1 MEMINKYLP
10 LILIWFLCSCTPHP
24 TITPIDSISE
34 KTPLRE
40 PATSTPVT
48 PTPLPE
54 YIQPMPQKYIDPR
67 IIFVGVY
74 KMPKEIIWQD
84 TSHFKYLLNSE
95 TGQNCLTKEFQE
107 MKILENADEF
117 IVDPSDVSTIEECY
131 PQEQII
137 SKSNAVQP
145 IVFSGNRSLAIVKSK
160 STQPDAIILL
170 NQEDVKGNAEQFEYS
185 VFSISTKKVVPLVA
199 SPYNYS
205 YSWLADGEHII
216 LSGIAYDAIPSG
228 GLYIIDINTYE
239 VVTLSRNY
247 SPGEGSVFA
256 SFSPDGKFVLL
267 NHHLISTDGKI
278 DLQVCLSGETDYSYA
293 WSVDSQWGYVFCR
306 NIKEDDQWGVLKRIN
321 TLNFEI
327 QEDLLP
333 SDLVIKP
340 VAMNI
345 SPDNQWLL
353 FNWSDGIYFS
363 TENFGLY
370 LVKLNN

>member
-1 MEMINKYLP
+1 MINKYLP

-24 TITPIDSISE
+24 TITPIDSIAE
-34 KTPLRE
+34 KTSLRG

-54 YIQPMPQKYIDPR
+54 YIQPMPQKYIDTR
-67 IIFVGVY
+67 LIFVGVY
-74 KMPKEIIWQD
+74 EMPKEINWQD
-84 TSHFKYLLNSE
+84 SSHFKYQIDSE
-95 TGQNCLTKEFQE
+95 TIQNCLIKRFQE
-107 MKILENADEF
+107 TKILQNEDQYF
-117 IVDPSDVSTIEECY
+117 VDPGDVSTIEECY

-145 IVFSGNRSLAIVKSK
+145 WIFSPDRRLAIVR
-160 STQPDAIILL
+160 TTNINPDAKIYLD
-170 NQEDVKGNAEQFEYS
+170 QEDVRGNAEQFVYS
-185 VFSISTKKVVPLVA
+185 VFSITTHKIVPLVA

-205 YSWLADGEHII
+205 YSWLADGKHII
-216 LSGIAYDAIPSG
+216 LGGLAYDAIPSG
-228 GLYIIDINTYE
+228 GLYVIDKDSYE

-267 NHHLISTDGKI
+267 NHHLLSTDGKI

-353 FNWSDGIYFS
+353 FNWSDGTYFS